1 MVDTAEVYEV
11 AAAAKDTWLA
21 RGVERGDEH
30 FLEAFADVDDI
41 ARGRGA
47 VVTYSSNFGRWIYWL
62 RLPEVRLGRFLIA
75 NLSPESRYARLKA
88 GDE

>member
-1 MVDTAEVYEV
+1 M
-11 AAAAKDTWLA
+11 
-21 RGVERGDEH
+21 R
-30 FLEAFADVDDI
+30 AFADVDDI

-62 RLPEVRLGRFLIA
+62 RLPELRLGRFLIA
-75 NLSPESRYARLKA
+75 NLSPEDRYARLKA